1 VKISGQRIL
10 NGIEGGLR
18 MILRRRWIQAGSLLL
33 AAAGGLEGGLAGDHG
48 RLPTKAVPGAQ
59 CAENGAGRLS
69 SWLDRKRAEL
79 RDNVTGYPQEFLR
92 PPLGMATQGI
102 LAQQRLQVQ
111 SSRTTLYRCDFIQG
125 SADLNTSGWAR
136 LVRISRQ
143 LQRTSGPLLI
153 ETSEKGTVLD
163 EARKVEVLEALG
175 SLQHPLPPELVQII
189 GGSEHGLDSDSGL
202 LINQNRLQQTRSQG
216 SSGGASGG
224 SISGAQQSNG
234 LVQ

>member
-1 VKISGQRIL
+1 
-10 NGIEGGLR
+10 
-18 MILRRRWIQAGSLLL
+18 MILRQRWIQVSGLLL
-33 AAAGGLEGGLAGDHG
+33 VAAVGLESGLAGDHG
-48 RLPTKAVPGAQ
+48 RLSTKAVPGSH
-59 CAENGAGRLS
+59 CAESGGGRLS

-92 PPLGMATQGI
+92 PPLGMATHGI
-102 LAQQRLQVQ
+102 LAQQRMQVQ
-111 SSRTTLYRCDFIQG
+111 PSRTTLYRCDFVQG
-125 SADLNTSGWAR
+125 SPDLNTPGWAR

-143 LQRTSGPLLI
+143 LQRTPGPLLI
-153 ETSEKGTVLD
+153 ETSEKAVLD
-163 EARKVEVLEALG
+163 EARKAEVIEAIG

-224 SISGAQQSNG
+224 SIGSAQQSTG
-234 LVQ
+234 LLQ